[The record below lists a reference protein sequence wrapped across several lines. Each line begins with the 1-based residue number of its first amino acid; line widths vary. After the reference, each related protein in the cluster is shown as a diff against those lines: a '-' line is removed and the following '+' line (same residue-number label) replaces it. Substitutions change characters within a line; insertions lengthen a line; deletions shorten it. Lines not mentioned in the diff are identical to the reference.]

1 MSTYD
6 VVRPVGHRPSTSTLQ
21 GRPERLWGAEDV
33 AAFLCVPVRTIY
45 QWRYTKYGPRGRRVG
60 RYLRYDPAEVRAWF
74 EGLAEPGEGS

>member
-1 MSTYD
+1 MGTYD
-6 VVRPVGHRPSTSTLQ
+6 VVRPISYRASPSTRL

-33 AAFLCVPVRTIY
+33 ASFLCVPLRTIY

-74 EGLAEPGEGS
+74 DSLDDTEGG